1 WYKIVF
7 GFILMTGAVLIWFG
21 LMRRTRDAAG
31 LEAPTARK
39 RRGAADNG
47 PNELERIVQAHRERQ
62 RAESRAAGGGTP
74 GTVASPAADPP
85 LAPGPLRTAAQL
97 GIPDTVPAASLAARA
112 AALAGHPQPEPPLVG
127 DPNAAANDPLGSDQ
141 TIPGMPARPWLRAD
155 PGAAPR
161 EPRPLLKASHK
172 LLYLLAKS
180 ALADHHVFP
189 HVPLAAVA
197 PDLGFVQP
205 GHQFALVVCRAD
217 FTIVAAVDLRPAA
230 EAWRLNEL
238 RDALRIE
245 AGVAHVIFAAEYLPK
260 RQALRKLILSP
271 PGVPSSAPSAASEPA
286 APEPTPPAAVDDPL
300 PPLPAQE
307 FR

>member
-1 WYKIVF
+1 
-7 GFILMTGAVLIWFG
+7 M
-21 LMRRTRDAAG
+21 
-31 LEAPTARK
+31 
-39 RRGAADNG
+39 
-47 PNELERIVQAHRERQ
+47 
-62 RAESRAAGGGTP
+62 
-74 GTVASPAADPP
+74 
-85 LAPGPLRTAAQL
+85 
-97 GIPDTVPAASLAARA
+97 
-112 AALAGHPQPEPPLVG
+112 
-127 DPNAAANDPLGSDQ
+127 
-141 TIPGMPARPWLRAD
+141 
-155 PGAAPR
+155 
-161 EPRPLLKASHK
+161 
-172 LLYLLAKS
+172 
-180 ALADHHVFP
+180 
-189 HVPLAAVA
+189 
-197 PDLGFVQP
+197 QP